1 METSAKLY
9 SLNYSN
15 VKTYLFALL
24 FIAGNIVLPQLCHL
38 TPYGGPTLLPI
49 YFFTL
54 VAGYKYGFRVGLLT
68 AILSPVI
75 NHLLFAMPSE
85 AALPVILI
93 KSTLLAGASAL
104 AARTLKSVSLLSV
117 LGVIL
122 SYQIIGT
129 AFEWAILGNFHAAV
143 QDFRIGI
150 PGMLIQWFGGY
161 ALLKA
166 IAKL

>member
-85 AALPVILI
+85 VALPVILI

-104 AARTLKSVSLLSV
+104 AARTLKSVSLLGI
-117 LGVIL
+117 LGVVL